1 MAWSNCARIM
11 ESAGWRL
18 RPGIF
23 RLFLVKGRRTRAVP
37 LLVPNELAYLVG
49 GVAQQDAGELEQD
62 DFYHGHGGCGLV
74 TASMMICSK
83 AWTMASAP
91 FLYTT
96 TASSFPL

>member
-1 MAWSNCARIM
+1 M
-11 ESAGWRL
+11 
-18 RPGIF
+18 
-23 RLFLVKGRRTRAVP
+23 RTIP
-37 LLVPNELAYLVG
+37 LLVPDELADLVG

>member
-1 MAWSNCARIM
+1 M
-11 ESAGWRL
+11 L

-23 RLFLVKGRRTRAVP
+23 LLFLIKGRRTRAVP
-37 LLVPNELAYLVG
+37 LLVPDELANLVRSI
-49 GVAQQDAGELEQD
+49 AQQDVGDLEQD
-62 DFYHGHGGCGLV
+62 DFNHGHGVCEWVTV
-74 TASMMICSK
+74 TATTRICSK

>member
-1 MAWSNCARIM
+1 M
-11 ESAGWRL
+11 ESAGWML

-23 RLFLVKGRRTRAVP
+23 FLFLIKGRWATVAP
-37 LLVPNELAYLVG
+37 LLVPDELAYLVG

-62 DFYHGHGGCGLV
+62 DFDHGHGGCEWV
-74 TASMMICSK
+74 TASTRICSN
-83 AWTMASAP
+83 AWTIASAP

>member
-1 MAWSNCARIM
+1 MACSSWARIM
-11 ESAGWRL
+11 ESARRML

-23 RLFLVKGRRTRAVP
+23 LFLLVKGRRTRSVP
-37 LLVPNELAYLVG
+37 LLVPDELADLVG
-49 GVAQQDAGELEQD
+49 GVAQQDAGEFEQD
-62 DFYHGHGGCGLV
+62 DFDHGHGGCGLV
-74 TASMMICSK
+74 MASMRICSN

>member
-1 MAWSNCARIM
+1 M
-11 ESAGWRL
+11 ESAGRML

-23 RLFLVKGRRTRAVP
+23 LLFFVKGRRARSAP
-37 LLVPNELAYLVG
+37 LLVPDELAYLVG

-62 DFYHGHGGCGLV
+62 DFDHGHGGCGLV
-74 TASMMICSK
+74 TASMRICSN
-83 AWTMASAP
+83 AWTIASAP

>member
-1 MAWSNCARIM
+1 MACSNWARIM
-11 ESAGWRL
+11 ESTGGML

-23 RLFLVKGRRTRAVP
+23 LLFLVKGRWARSVP
-37 LLVPNELAYLVG
+37 LLVPDELAYLVG

-62 DFYHGHGGCGLV
+62 DFDHGHGGCEWV
-74 TASMMICSK
+74 TASTRICSK
-83 AWTMASAP
+83 AWTIASAP

>member
-1 MAWSNCARIM
+1 MACNSWARIM
-11 ESAGWRL
+11 KSAGWML
-18 RPGIF
+18 RPGIVL
-23 RLFLVKGRRTRAVP
+23 LFFVKGRRTRTVP
-37 LLVPNELAYLVG
+37 LLVPDELADLVG

-62 DFYHGHGGCGLV
+62 DFDHGHGGCECV
-74 TASMMICSK
+74 TASMRICSK

>member
-1 MAWSNCARIM
+1 M
-11 ESAGWRL
+11 L

-23 RLFLVKGRRTRAVP
+23 LLFLIKGRRTRAVP
-37 LLVPNELAYLVG
+37 LLVPDELANLVRSI
-49 GVAQQDAGELEQD
+49 AQQDVGDLEQD
-62 DFYHGHGGCGLV
+62 DFNHGHGVCEWV
-74 TASMMICSK
+74 TATTRICSK

>member
-1 MAWSNCARIM
+1 MTCNSWARSM
-11 ESAGWRL
+11 ESAGRML

-23 RLFLVKGRRTRAVP
+23 LFFLIKGRRSIFTPLFVP
-37 LLVPNELAYLVG
+37 DELADLVG
-49 GVAQQDAGELEQD
+49 GVAQQDAGKLEQD

-74 TASMMICSK
+74 TASTRICAK
-83 AWTMASAP
+83 AWTMASEP